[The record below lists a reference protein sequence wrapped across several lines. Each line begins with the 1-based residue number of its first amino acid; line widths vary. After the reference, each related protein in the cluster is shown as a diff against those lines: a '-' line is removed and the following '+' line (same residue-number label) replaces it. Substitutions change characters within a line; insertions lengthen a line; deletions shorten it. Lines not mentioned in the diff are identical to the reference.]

1 MCLGFL
7 CQAREWQSTN
17 RIGRVR
23 ITVVLGMFGVL
34 LLPGSLSAGTAGA
47 VTGVEA
53 SAVFAQALTA
63 ARNGQWKTVESL
75 EKQLGDDFPL
85 QAYLDYHRLRVQL
98 PKASS
103 RSVNAYIKANAD
115 SPLAD
120 SMRRLA
126 IEKYGQHG
134 EWKSLLAVAPD
145 VPASTASR
153 CYYTQAL
160 LYQEPEQAYP
170 MARDLWLHGDSLPP
184 ACDAL
189 FRTLKDNGYIDDEL
203 TWQRMLLA
211 YRHGSPG
218 LMRYLRSEIRSDS
231 WQVTADTLLRLYQ
244 SPAQVKDLMA
254 GRGHIAMATA
264 ALYRL
269 AEKDPVHALA
279 VLPEVSARLF
289 LPESDQDEIRY
300 RAAWFS
306 TIRDLP
312 ENRQWLDSYLA
323 QSDDLPLLEH
333 RIRRAIVEQDWVGVE
348 RWIQQLPDA
357 QRSAR
362 WHYWHARAL
371 ESTQRADAAKP
382 YFVSAAQERSFWGFL
397 AAQHMGMAPSLNAQV
412 PMHAVPPALDEKSQA
427 LVQRVSLLLEAGERY
442 HAREEWLFYFRHR
455 GDEGQH
461 EALAQTAVRQDWP
474 HLAIDAALQSRQH
487 DRLDWRF
494 PLAYEV
500 EFAAAESKYQVDR
513 WLLMALARRES
524 AFNAQAASPVGAQGL
539 MQLMPGTARQV
550 ATQVGVPYRGLDTVH
565 NPGLNIALGSH
576 YLAGLLKRYN
586 GNRVLALAAYNAGP
600 NRVDRWLE
608 DANAPMDVFI
618 ESIPFYETRE
628 YVQAV
633 LAYRVILS
641 RHRTG
646 QPLLALLDDAEI
658 RPPYSAQMLV
668 HYLSFRVFP
677 G

>member
-1 MCLGFL
+1 MQTSRVG
-7 CQAREWQSTN
+7 T
-17 RIGRVR
+17 VR
-23 ITVVLGMFGVL
+23 IAVVLGVCGLL
-34 LLPGSLSAGTAGA
+34 LLPGHAWAGTADA
-47 VTGVEA
+47 PA
-53 SAVFAQALTA
+53 SFAQALAA
-63 ARNGQWKTVESL
+63 ARNNQWKTVDAL

-85 QAYLDYHRLRVQL
+85 QAYLDYHRLRARL
-98 PKASS
+98 PEASS
-103 RSVNAYIKANAD
+103 RSVNTYIEDHAD
-115 SPLAD
+115 SPLAE

-126 IEKYGQHG
+126 IEKYGQHKQ
-134 EWKSLLAVAPD
+134 WKSLLAITPD
-145 VPASTASR
+145 VPSNTASR
-153 CYYTQAL
+153 CYYTEAL
-160 LYQEPEQAYP
+160 LYKEPERAYP
-170 MARDLWLHGDSLPP
+170 MAHEIWLHGDSLPP
-184 ACDAL
+184 ACDSL
-189 FRTLKDNGYIDDEL
+189 FQTLKANGSIDDDL
-203 TWQRMLLA
+203 IWQRMLLA

-218 LMRYLRSEIRSDS
+218 LMRYLRSEIRSES

-279 VLPEVSARLF
+279 LLPDVSARLF

-306 TIRDLP
+306 VIRDLP
-312 ENRQWLDSYLA
+312 ENRTWLDEYLA
-323 QSDDLPLLEH
+323 NSTDAVLLEH
-333 RIRRAIVEQDWVGVE
+333 RIRRAIIEQDWVAVE

-382 YFVSAAQERSFWGFL
+382 YFLSAAQERSFWGFL

-412 PMHAVPPALDEKSQA
+412 PLHAVPASLDEKSQA
-427 LVQRVSLLLEAGERY
+427 LVQRVSLLLDAGERY
-442 HAREEWLFYFRHR
+442 HAREEWLFYFRR
-455 GDEGQH
+455 GGDEDQY
-461 EALAQTAVRQDWP
+461 EALAQTAIRQDWP

-500 EFAAAESKYQVDR
+500 EFAAAEGNHQVDR

-550 ATQVGVPYRGLDTVH
+550 AAQVGVPYKGLETVH
-565 NPGLNIALGSH
+565 NPELNIALGSH
-576 YLAGLLKRYN
+576 YLAGLLKRYQ

-600 NRVDRWLE
+600 HRVDRWLQ

-641 RHRTG
+641 RHRSG
-646 QPLLALLDDAEI
+646 QPLLAVLDEAEI

-668 HYLSFRVFP
+668 QGQLSNKLPP